1 MNQKEKKKRKEK
13 KEKKIK
19 NLDFRDDYVSGEEA
33 IAIISGKMLYAT
45 YDKGYVKV
53 CGVGR

>member
-1 MNQKEKKKRKEK
+1 MNQKEKKKEK